1 MRTTLNVMVV
11 PSPLHLILCQLLPHQ
26 VSRKVE
32 VRWSIYSALSDP
44 FNSVQKC
51 RNITF
56 IASGLKEK
64 LAEMETFKDILCH
77 QIETLQGY
85 FDACAEASSSFK
97 LSAGEWLHRTVLLI
111 PNKSEDLHTCFHC
124 ALCLEMSPFCYKT

>member
-1 MRTTLNVMVV
+1 MEVKTTLSVMVV
-11 PSPLHLILCQLLPHQ
+11 PFLLHQILCRPLPHQ

-32 VRWSIYSALSDP
+32 VRWRIYLALSDP
-44 FNSVQKC
+44 INSVKDY
-51 RNITF
+51 RTVMF

-64 LAEMETFKDILCH
+64 LAEMETFRDILCH

-97 LSAGEWLHRTVLLI
+97 LSAGEWLHVTALLI
-111 PNKSEDLHTCFHC
+111 PNKVNIC
-124 ALCLEMSPFCYKT
+124 CLLRNT